1 MAILNERDLAF
12 LLYEFLDTEALL
24 ARSRYADLSREVFDA
39 TLATARRIAEER
51 FAPHLAR
58 GDAQEPT
65 FDGASVTLVAETKA
79 AWDAL
84 ASAGFLNAHWDAGEG
99 VPGVLGFGNQRDR
112 RAVEARLVGVALG
125 DVRREQVLGELAR
138 GLQRGV
144 EDLARQVGIPLA
156 GQQ

>member
-1 MAILNERDLAF
+1 MAILNERDLDF

-58 GDAQEPT
+58 GDTQEPT
-65 FDGASVTLVAETKA
+65 FDGASVTLIAETKA

-84 ASAGFLNAHWDAGEG
+84 AGAGFLNAHWDAGEG
-99 VPGVLGFGNQRDR
+99 
-112 RAVEARLVGVALG
+112 
-125 DVRREQVLGELAR
+125 
-138 GLQRGV
+138 GLQ
-144 EDLARQVGIPLA
+144 LPQVVH
-156 GQQ
+156 